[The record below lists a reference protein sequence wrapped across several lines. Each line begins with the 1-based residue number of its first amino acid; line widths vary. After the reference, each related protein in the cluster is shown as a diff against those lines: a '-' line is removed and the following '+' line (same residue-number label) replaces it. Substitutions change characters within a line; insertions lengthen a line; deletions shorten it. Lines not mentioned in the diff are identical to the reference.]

1 MCRVCVGVFCSM
13 LSVLYAVGLSEPGLK
28 HQQFRRKRQKITI
41 ISAARIVHSLLLFAV
56 VCLDKGTHILRM
68 GGVGTCNARE
78 GRASATRMGPRAATG
93 TGTHVDE
100 SVLGES
106 SLLVEEVVDL
116 FEQEPRS
123 SRGQAEVVCARDTG
137 RGGRGNWQEAGGS
150 RTGHC
155 FWLPSVE
162 VSTTVLGGIGLNLGA
177 LARPREPLGSGVM
190 PKVYLY
196 IYSTRWWSIPSGVSR
211 APPRGGGRTTLS
223 S

>member
-1 MCRVCVGVFCSM
+1 MSALSGVSGLRGCRVCRVCVGVFCSM

-123 SRGQAEVVCARDTG
+123 SRGQAEVKPRSCALGTLG
-137 RGGRGNWQEAGGS
+137 AGGGAAGKKRGG
-150 RTGHC
+150 H
-155 FWLPSVE
+155 
-162 VSTTVLGGIGLNLGA
+162 
-177 LARPREPLGSGVM
+177 
-190 PKVYLY
+190 
-196 IYSTRWWSIPSGVSR
+196 
-211 APPRGGGRTTLS
+211 APATAFGCRR
-223 S
+223 

>member
-123 SRGQAEVVCARDTG
+123 SRGQAEVKPRSSRGRVRSGHWARGAGQLARSGGVTHRPLLLAAVG
-137 RGGRGNWQEAGGS
+137 RGLYHRAWRHRPELGRARQAE
-150 RTGHC
+150 
-155 FWLPSVE
+155 
-162 VSTTVLGGIGLNLGA
+162 GA
-177 LARPREPLGSGVM
+177 LRQRGDAQGIP
-190 PKVYLY
+190 VY
-196 IYSTRWWSIPSGVSR
+196 I
-211 APPRGGGRTTLS
+211 
-223 S
+223 